1 MGLMFV
7 GVPALRW
14 AVVDPQRAL
23 ALVAGVASMA
33 ALASMFGRT
42 ARSARLFLSL
52 FLFWFYVA
60 LNAGKAPPLDAV
72 GFLGVANTQ
81 SILTWMVAGA
91 IALAGGYWW
100 NRRAV

>member
-1 MGLMFV
+1 
-7 GVPALRW
+7 
-14 AVVDPQRAL
+14 
-23 ALVAGVASMA
+23 VAGVASMA

-60 LNAGKAPPLDAV
+60 LNGGRMPVLDAV
-72 GFLGVANTQ
+72 GFLGVADAQ
-81 SILTWMVAGA
+81 SILSWVVAGA
-91 IALAGGYWW
+91 LALTGGYLW